1 MSAKCVRIRSWLLAA
16 ILLMPATALA
26 RLPGEYY
33 NEFHLG
39 YVTPHTPWG
48 KPLAAGKLRAFFIA
62 PTHAA
67 REVTELA
74 QRLDIEVG
82 GETAIDSSSLGDPGI
97 YGPYPS
103 MVEGTS
109 PEEKKWAVLEKL
121 EQPYDVYVLAN
132 FPLAKLPVQIQYEIL
147 RHVKEGAGLLL
158 TYRRE
163 APEPLWKHP
172 MPEAAAVASEV
183 PIAGLNFYRTTFLK
197 ERKLDDVAQAV
208 GMVAQGFRL
217 GKGRIVLIDYAT
229 QSPAGY
235 AGGFC
240 LTPHEP
246 YTYRTLTEYD
256 YHHSLVAKALL
267 WAAGRTTAV
276 TFSGLP
282 PGGFRLTSDAEPTT
296 VTVTTVNS
304 STQAV
309 KGKLEVSVRNEWGEK
324 EHSETLNLSLP
335 PGEAPLPLRL
345 SQLPGGTHFLDLR
358 LVSPRGV
365 EGWASAALL
374 VSAPLGIEELDMAKT
389 SFERGEACTGKARL
403 SAPCPGGAWKLRVT
417 LLDNYERR
425 FATRDFAAPAGAQT
439 IAFSLPLDASVSIA
453 GRCRAMLLRDGLPL
467 DQKEAEFF
475 VRQGDRGQF
484 PALVWGNLPGIF
496 GRFCCDQLR
505 KVGFNTILHYY
516 GTGYGEGRA
525 PEDIARQD
533 FRAVPYVTRINWDN
547 GRLANLETDP
557 ETEHLRRCAEMSR
570 PYDPL
575 VYSLGDENFIPAE
588 GGYHPN
594 ERPAFVA
601 FLRSR
606 YADLSALNTA
616 WGTNLA
622 SFEEA
627 APVTASEAAAAKQFA
642 RYHDTEAFREFL
654 YANWHHYCHD
664 VIKQVDP
671 LGHIGAEGSVP
682 GDLELTI
689 QGLEFWGPYRDVLQN
704 TLLRSL
710 APRSL
715 LRGNWFGG
723 YCWPRN
729 DLPGL
734 PRFLWESIL
743 DGSTLLEVYCSY
755 TCENF
760 YNTDLTWAYWMETFL
775 PYVKELTDGLGQL
788 LVASEHDCD
797 PVAIYHSQPSL
808 HFEAL
813 SAPFGGYEASHRAV
827 LRMLE
832 DASYVS
838 YYVTSREVAAGRLRQ
853 KPPKVLLLPHIVA
866 LSDPEAAEIER
877 FVRDGGV
884 LISDVRPGV
893 ADGNCKPREAGA
905 LDALFGITRQ
915 AGEGLPKPVAL
926 GGAQVLADGAVAAA
940 AEDATPL
947 ASAGDVPLAFRRQ
960 VGKGTAILLNFSFQD
975 LPRAVAAGA
984 ESERLALPRLLADI
998 AKVQPAWRVQEAEG
1012 KTMAGGR
1019 VAAFARG
1026 PARILGTLPPRPED
1040 VKAPVKVTILAP
1052 AKRHLYDL
1060 RAGKYLGLTDRTAA
1074 DLRFTPATFISAL
1087 PYKVAA
1093 VKVSAP
1099 SPHSPGV
1106 PCPVRVALQA
1116 TGGTRDARPVLRV
1129 RVFGPDG
1136 EERLY
1141 YARTLMPA
1149 GLKGETTIPFALN
1162 DAPGAW
1168 KIIARDVLTG
1178 IRGETTV
1185 RLVGKQ

>member
-1 MSAKCVRIRSWLLAA
+1 MSARCARIASWLLAA
-16 ILLMPATALA
+16 LLVTPAATLA

-48 KPLAAGKLRAFFIA
+48 KPLAGGKVRAFFIA

-82 GETAIDSSSLGDPGI
+82 GETAIDCNSLGDPGT
-97 YGPYPS
+97 YGPYPG

-109 PEEKKWAVLEKL
+109 PEEKKFAVLAKL
-121 EQPYDVYVLAN
+121 EKPYDVYVLAN

-147 RHVKEGAGLLL
+147 RRVREGAGLLL

-172 MPEAAAVASEV
+172 LEDAAAVALEV
-183 PIAGLNFYRTTFLK
+183 PIAGLTFYRTTFLK
-197 ERKLDDVAQAV
+197 ERNLDDVSQAV
-208 GMVAQGFRL
+208 ETIVRGFRL
-217 GKGRIVLIDYAT
+217 GKGRIALIDYAI
-229 QSPAGY
+229 QSPAGF

-256 YHHSLVAKALL
+256 YHQSLVAKALL
-267 WAAGRTTAV
+267 WAARRTTAV
-276 TFSGLP
+276 TFAGLP
-282 PGGFRLTSDAEPTT
+282 PEGFKVSSNAASTSLKLSA
-296 VTVTTVNS
+296 VNS
-304 STQAV
+304 SAAEI
-309 KGKLEVSVRNEWGEK
+309 KGKLEVSVRNEWGER
-324 EHSETLNLSLP
+324 EHAQQLDLSMPPGETNLSLR
-335 PGEAPLPLRL
+335 LP
-345 SQLPGGTHFLDLR
+345 QLPGGTHFLDLR
-358 LVSPRGV
+358 LVSSRGV
-365 EGWASAALL
+365 EGWASAALI
-374 VSAPLGIEELDMAKT
+374 VSAPLAIAEVEMLKR
-389 SFERGEACTGKARL
+389 SFERGEACTGTVRL
-403 SAPCPGGAWKLRVT
+403 SAPCPGSAYKLRVT

-425 FATRDFAAPAGAQT
+425 FATRDFPVRPGAET
-439 IAFSLPLDASVSIA
+439 IAISLPLDASVSIA
-453 GRCRAMLLRDGLPL
+453 GRCRAMLLHDGMPI

-475 VRQGDRGQF
+475 VRQGVRGKF

-516 GTGYGEGRA
+516 GSGYGEGRA

-533 FRAVPYVTRINWDN
+533 FHAVPYVTRINWDN
-547 GRLANLETDP
+547 GRLANLEADP
-557 ETEHLRRCAEMSR
+557 ETERLRKCAEMSK

-575 VYSLGDENFIPAE
+575 VYSLGDENYIPAE
-588 GGYHPN
+588 GGYHRN

-601 FLRSR
+601 FLKSR
-606 YADLSALNTA
+606 YRNLEALNAA

-627 APVTASEAAAAKQFA
+627 TPVTSSEASATKQFA
-642 RYHDTEAFREFL
+642 RYHDTEAFREYL

-671 LGHIGAEGSVP
+671 LGRIGAEGSVP
-682 GDLELTI
+682 GDLELSI

-723 YCWPRN
+723 YCGPRH

-788 LVASEHDCD
+788 LTASEHDCD
-797 PVAIYHSQPSL
+797 AVAVYHSQPSL

-813 SAPFGGYEASHRAV
+813 SAPFGGYEAAHRAV
-827 LRMLE
+827 LKMLE
-832 DASYVS
+832 DASYVP
-838 YYVTSREVAAGRLRQ
+838 YYVTSRQVAAGRLRQ
-853 KPPKVLLLPHIVA
+853 QPPRVLILPHIVA
-866 LSDPEAAEIER
+866 LSDEEAAEIER

-884 LISDVRPGV
+884 LVSDVRPGI
-893 ADGNCKPREAGA
+893 ADGNCKLREKAA
-905 LDALFGITRQ
+905 LDTLFGVRRQ
-915 AGEGLPKPVAL
+915 ALEGLPTPVSL
-926 GGAQVLADGAVAAA
+926 GAAQVLGDRAVTANEAQVLASQG
-940 AEDATPL
+940 EM
-947 ASAGDVPLAFRRQ
+947 PLAFRKET
-960 VGKGTAILLNFSFQD
+960 GKGVTILLNFSFHE
-975 LPRAVAAGA
+975 LPRVAARPETAG
-984 ESERLALPRLLADI
+984 LALSQLLAAT
-998 AKVQPAWRVQEAEG
+998 AKILPAWQVRDAKGQP
-1012 KTMAGGR
+1012 MAGGR

-1026 PARILGTLPPRPED
+1026 PAKILGTLPPRPDD
-1040 VKAPVKVTILAP
+1040 VNAPVKATIFAP

-1060 RAGKYLGLTDRTAA
+1060 RAGKYLGLADRVPAE
-1074 DLRFTPATFISAL
+1074 LRFTAATFISAL
-1087 PYKVAA
+1087 PYKVSG

-1099 SPHSPGV
+1099 ARHAAGA
-1106 PCPVRVALQA
+1106 PCPVRIVVQA
-1116 TGGTRDARPVLRV
+1116 AGDVKGARPVLRLK
-1129 RVFGPDG
+1129 VFGPDG
-1136 EERLY
+1136 EERTY
-1141 YARTLMPA
+1141 YAQTFFPE
-1149 GLKGETTIPFALN
+1149 GLEAKTTIPFALN
-1162 DAPGAW
+1162 DPPGAW
-1168 KIIARDVLTG
+1168 KLVARDVLTG
-1178 IRGETTV
+1178 VKGECTV
-1185 RLVGKQ
+1185 RLGVLR